1 MAKKHHSW
9 LDLLG
14 VELTPVSHHER
25 LVSTLG
31 GFLGILGI
39 LGISHFF
46 LGDPAALLIVASMGA
61 SAVLLFAVPH
71 GALAQPWAVLGGH
84 TVSALVGV
92 SCALLVPHELLAAS
106 LAVGLSIGAMYYL
119 RCTHPPG
126 GATALFAV
134 IGGDT
139 IHGLGYQ
146 YVLTPVLLNAVVLV
160 LVAVLFNYSFPWRRY
175 PAYLA
180 FRYQEQQ
187 AGPAT
192 EGYSSIAHAD
202 LVSALSQIDSFI
214 DVTEHDLLKIYELA
228 TGKAQGR
235 RFPMEKIHPGHF
247 YSNGKHGDEWSV
259 RQVVD
264 QSPSEDPAKD
274 MLVYKVVAGHDR
286 RSSGVLTRTEFA
298 RWTAHEVT
306 RDEKNWKRAHR
317 ED

>member
-1 MAKKHHSW
+1 MGTKQHSW

-14 VELTPVSHHER
+14 IELTPVSHHER

-139 IHGLGYQ
+139 IHSLGYQ
-146 YVLTPVLLNAVVLV
+146 YVLTPVMLNAVVLV
-160 LVAVLFNYSFPWRRY
+160 LVAFLFNYAFPWRRY

-180 FRYQEQQ
+180 FRNQEQQ
-187 AGPAT
+187 AGTAT
-192 EGYSSIAHAD
+192 EGYSPIAHAD

-214 DVTEHDLLKIYELA
+214 DVTEHDLLRIYELA
-228 TGKAQGR
+228 TGKAQQR
-235 RFPMEKIHPGHF
+235 CFPMEKIHPGHF
-247 YSNGKHGDEWSV
+247 YSNNKYGDEWSV

-264 QSPSEDPAKD
+264 HSPSEDPAKD
-274 MLVYKVVAGHDR
+274 MLVYKVIAGKGR
-286 RSSGVLTRTEFA
+286 RSPAVVTRSEFA
-298 RWTAHEVT
+298 RWAENEVV
-306 RDEKNWKRAHR
+306 RDEENWKRVP
-317 ED
+317 EDE